1 MIMPIFNM
9 VSGGSGGYE
18 KIISGTIV
26 IDSNVSFG
34 SPSTSF
40 FVVFNKELY
49 ASIRNSLYKVNII
62 DNVGELTKVVDFPY
76 NSDYSGFY
84 PVVYKNEIHFF
95 GGYHAPDRHEYH
107 FSWDG
112 EKIKILD
119 NIPEAISYHRTS
131 FVVFNDEI
139 HYINTDNRIY
149 YKYSDGKWINM
160 DENSDLGSLDSNY
173 DSTCFVYKGKLHMCY
188 GNQLLRYDGGVFNSI
203 SNIPIYTGSA
213 CVFNDEIHVFSR
225 YNYANDFS
233 DRSHYK
239 LVDYYSNDWKPLKNI
254 EFPIS
259 NITIYKNF
267 IFMNCDDYIPDIAD
281 YRKKIA
287 LYGDF
292 YYKQ

>member
-1 MIMPIFNM
+1 MPIFNM
-9 VSGGSGGYE
+9 VSGGGGYE

-26 IDSNVSFG
+26 IDSNVSFD
-34 SPSTSF
+34 SRTNSF
-40 FVVFNKELY
+40 FIVFNKELY
-49 ASIRNSLYKVNII
+49 VSIRNSLYKVNII
-62 DNVGELTKVVDFPY
+62 DNEGELTKVTDFPY

-95 GGYHAPDRHEYH
+95 GGYNAPDSYGYH

-119 NIPEAISYHRTS
+119 NMPRAISYGHTS

-139 HYINTDNRIY
+139 HYIDTYNRIY

-160 DENSDLGSLDSNY
+160 DENYELGSLENVNY
-173 DSTCFVYKGKLHMCY
+173 NSTCFVYNGKLHMCY
-188 GNQLLRYDGGVFNSI
+188 GNELLMFTSGSLFIQI
-203 SNIPIYTGSA
+203 SNIPIYVGSA
-213 CVFNDEIHVFSR
+213 CVFNDEIHVFSD
-225 YNYANDFS
+225 YNNSNDFS
-233 DRSHYK
+233 NRSHYK
-239 LVDYYSNDWKPLKNI
+239 IVDYYDNDWKPLKNI

-259 NITIYKNF
+259 NITTYKNF
-267 IFMNCDDYIPDIAD
+267 IFMNCSYYSIDNAD

>member
-1 MIMPIFNM
+1 MPIFNM
-9 VSGGSGGYE
+9 VRGDGGYE

-26 IDSNVSFG
+26 IDSNVSFN
-34 SPSTSF
+34 SRSNSF

-62 DNVGELTKVVDFPY
+62 DNEGELTKVTDFPY

-95 GGYHAPDRHEYH
+95 GGFSAPYSYGHH

-119 NIPEAISYHRTS
+119 DMPRKISYGNTS

-139 HYINTDNRIY
+139 HYIDTYNRIY

-160 DENSDLGSLDSNY
+160 DENNDLGSLDSNY

-188 GNQLLRYDGGVFNSI
+188 GNQLLRLDGGVFNSI

-213 CVFNDEIHVFSR
+213 CVFNDEIHVFSS
-225 YNYANDFS
+225 YNNSNDFS
-233 DRSHYK
+233 NRSHYK
-239 LVDYYSNDWKPLKNI
+239 LVSYDWKPLKNI
-254 EFPIS
+254 EFPICS
-259 NITIYKNF
+259 ITIYKNF
-267 IFMNCDDYIPDIAD
+267 IFMNCNYYSPDNAD
-281 YRKKIA
+281 YGKKIA